1 MKDIL
6 NASRMLLQKQG
17 WAALNIR
24 TVAKEC
30 NISVGSVYNYF
41 QNKSDLIAS
50 IIVNIFL
57 LNASVIG
64 NLVGKRA
71 ELFTKKSL
79 TEIRF
84 SISDIP

>member
-50 IIVNIFL
+50 TIVNIFL

-71 ELFTKKSL
+71 EPFTKKSL